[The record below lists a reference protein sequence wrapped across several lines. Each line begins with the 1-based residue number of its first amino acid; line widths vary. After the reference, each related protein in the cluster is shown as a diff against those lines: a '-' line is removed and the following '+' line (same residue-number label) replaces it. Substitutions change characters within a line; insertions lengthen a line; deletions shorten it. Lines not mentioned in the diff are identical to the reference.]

1 MSARV
6 DRPIELAMTHYAASR
21 ACPRP
26 KEVRAIAKRMRGW
39 RKAPEGCR
47 GCQSEALTIRG
58 DMPLCGKCASQQRG
72 ADIIPIVGRLAG
84 DQRGLDAGQG
94 LVGHAI
100 VFDKMSVDLGGFR
113 EIIRP
118 AAVTRVLAEG
128 TDLRALWNHDS
139 SLPIGRVSAGTLAI
153 RKDARGLVAEI
164 DPPNHAEGYIEAIR
178 RGDVTGMSFAFQAL
192 DDDWRVDG
200 EIVIREVTDMAMSE
214 VSPVTFP
221 AYPQTDISVVG
232 IGKRVDWLEKV
243 HKTRMAR

>member
-6 DRPIELAMTHYAASR
+6 RPIELAMTHYSSDR

-26 KEVRAIAKRMRGW
+26 KSVRAIVKRMQGW
-39 RKAPEGCR
+39 KKAPEGCR
-47 GCQSEALTIRG
+47 ECKSEAVTMRAEQ
-58 DMPLCGKCASQQRG
+58 PYCGRCAAQHRG
-72 ADIIPIVGRLAG
+72 ADIVPIAGRLAG
-84 DQRGLDAGQG
+84 ESRGLEAGNG
-94 LVGHAI
+94 LVGHAV
-100 VFDKMSVDLGGFR
+100 VFNSLSVDLGGFR

-118 AAVTRVLAEG
+118 EAVMRVLAEG

-139 SLPIGRVSAGTLAI
+139 AFPLGRISAGTLQI
-153 RKDARGLVAEI
+153 RKDSRGLVAEI
-164 DPPNHAEGYIEAIR
+164 DPNAQGWQFASIQ

-192 DDDWRVDG
+192 DDDWRMDG
-200 EIVIREVTDMAMSE
+200 DNVIREVRDMAMSE

-221 AYPQTDISVVG
+221 AYPATDISAVG